1 MTPSSFRRFVDS
13 DSLPSGLQSAQRTET
28 LRDASRVIAN
38 DVWKTP
44 TSSWKMQR
52 IFHVVRGAP
61 ENSDEPF
68 LSSDVEGVSAKQKVS
83 SWTLSFVLHGAIFL
97 ILAFLF
103 LPSGGE
109 TPELEAIFSADLGDQ
124 LDFLTEDEGSLN
136 PNQAEEYKLTVP
148 EEVAVDDLAVFEE
161 KILPFDPQTDAPIF
175 EQTRVEMT
183 EALAGRMDP
192 GIKNDLLAKYGGT
205 KTTEEAVK
213 AGLQWLLKQQLKDG
227 SWSLCG
233 PYSDGLLQTRVD
245 NKPAATALALLAFQ
259 GAGNTRS
266 SGEYSS
272 AVRRGWVWL
281 LRQQNDDGC
290 FTPRQHVREAL
301 FYTHAICTIALCE
314 LITLEKKANPELRR
328 AARKAIDYLLENQNT
343 EMGGWKYEPQV
354 GSDLSVTGWCLMA
367 LRSSEIAGFK
377 TPQSCYDRI
386 SSFLDSISFDDGAD
400 YVYQLNAKGEIQDS
414 EKRPSMTATGL
425 LCRQYLGWTP
435 NEIALLRGAEKLAA
449 NDNLVHFPTTK
460 KEEEKYS
467 HNVYGWYSTSMALKG
482 LGPYNKYWR
491 KWNGALSR
499 ELPARQEPKGSLEAG
514 SWNPLFDEYNFGG
527 GRLYVTTLSI
537 LCLEV
542 YYRYLPIYQ

>member
-1 MTPSSFRRFVDS
+1 MPPSSPRRIVDS
-13 DSLPSGLQSAQRTET
+13 DPLPSSLPSAPRIEVS
-28 LRDASRVIAN
+28 RDARE
-38 DVWKTP
+38 TP
-44 TSSWKMQR
+44 TSSRKAK
-52 IFHVVRGAP
+52 RGFDSA
-61 ENSDEPF
+61 EKIAKNANEPF
-68 LSSDVEGVSAKQKVS
+68 LSGDVEGVSAKQKVS

-97 ILAFLF
+97 FLAFLF
-103 LPSGGE
+103 LPNGGE
-109 TPELEAIFSADLGDQ
+109 SPELEAIFSADIGDQ

-148 EEVAVDDLAVFEE
+148 EEITVDDLAVFEE
-161 KILPFDPQTDAPIF
+161 KILPFDPQVNAPVF
-175 EQTRVEMT
+175 EQTRVEIS
-183 EALAGRMDP
+183 EALAGRTDP
-192 GIKNDLLAKYGGT
+192 GVKNDLLAKYGGT
-205 KTTEEAVK
+205 KTTEAAVE
-213 AGLQWLLKQQLKDG
+213 AGLQWLRKQQLKDG

-233 PYSDGLLQTRVD
+233 PYSDGTQILDIDKKPID

-272 AVRRGWVWL
+272 VVRRGWVWL
-281 LRQQNDDGC
+281 LRQQNEDGC
-290 FTPRQHVREAL
+290 FTPRKRSYNAL

-328 AARKAIDYLLENQNT
+328 AAKKAIDYLLENQNS

-367 LRSSEIAGFK
+367 LRSSEMAGFK
-377 TPQSCYDRI
+377 TPQSYYDRI

-400 YVYQLNAKGEIQDS
+400 YVYELNAKGEIQDGN
-414 EKRPSMTATGL
+414 KRPSMTATGL
-425 LCRQYLGWTP
+425 LCREYLGWTP
-435 NEIALLRGAEKLAA
+435 SENALLRGAEKLAT
-449 NDNLVHFPTTK
+449 NDNLIHFPTTK
-460 KEEEKYS
+460 EEEKTFF

-491 KWNGALSR
+491 KWNGALSK
-499 ELPARQEPKGSLEAG
+499 ELPARQEPKGSPEAG
-514 SWNPLFDEYNFGG
+514 SWNPRFDEYNFGG

-542 YYRYLPIYQ
+542 YYRYLPLYQ